1 MGKSNQV
8 ILYQP
13 RYAPADS
20 SIKPIAPL
28 ALLFL
33 ADALDRAGFDAVIL
47 DEQVEE
53 RALDTLRSLAKAAL
67 CFGVTSM
74 SGYQIQGAL
83 AAAAVARETRAD
95 LPIIWGGWHPSL
107 LPEQTAQHALVDIVV
122 RGPGEITLVEL
133 LRRMISN
140 QSWEGVAGITY
151 RRDGKVVS
159 EADRPIAAP
168 NPARRLP
175 FAKLR
180 MDRYG
185 GRKMAGDDYGT
196 ILSCEGGHPFP
207 YISSCGC
214 PFRCRF
220 CAATKVYQRKWFSL
234 PVEKTLDELETLHK
248 QYGIKVFYFV
258 DPEFFIDANR
268 AETIMQGIVDRG
280 LKIIW
285 KAQVR
290 PDHIVKLGMDRM
302 RLAYQSGCRQL
313 EIGQESGSPEMLEMI
328 QKDSATASALES
340 AIIIKESGIIG
351 QYNMMFGFPHETDRH
366 IRESMMF
373 VAKLKRANPEC
384 LIPMFFFAPH
394 PGIPLLK
401 DAEEC
406 GYKPPASLAEWS
418 QATCSYSEPVM
429 PWIRRPRRIK
439 DWIWRVIT
447 FYIPL
452 AYPGEVTRGTL
463 RHVRSR
469 MRRMPEALWMWP
481 AHWAARFRVTL
492 GFYGLPFEWRIFRW
506 FQR

>member
-1 MGKSNQV
+1 MNKSKQV

-13 RYAPADS
+13 RYAPVGS
-20 SIKPIAPL
+20 SIKPIPPL

-33 ADALDRAGFDAVIL
+33 ADAVDRAGFDAIIL

-53 RALDTLRSLAKAAL
+53 RVFEKLRSLSREAL
-67 CFGVTSM
+67 CLGVTSM
-74 SGYQIQGAL
+74 SGHQIQGAL
-83 AAAAVARETRAD
+83 AAAAVAKESRAD

-107 LPEQTAQHALVDIVV
+107 LPEQTAQHTLVDIVV
-122 RGPGEITLVEL
+122 RGPGETTVVEL
-133 LRRMISN
+133 LNRMTSN
-140 QSWEGVAGITY
+140 QSWEDVAGITY
-151 RRDGKVVS
+151 RRDGKVIS
-159 EADRPIAAP
+159 SPDRPIKAP
-168 NPARRLP
+168 DSQRQLP
-175 FAKLR
+175 FAKLC

-185 GRKMAGDDYGT
+185 GQKMEGDDYGT
-196 ILSCEGGHPFP
+196 IFSCESGHPFP

-220 CAATKVYQRKWFSL
+220 CAATKVYQRKWFAL
-234 PVEKTLDELETLHK
+234 PAEKTLDELETLHK

-268 AETIMQGIVDRG
+268 AEAIMQGVVDRG

-290 PDHIVKLGMDRM
+290 PDHIVKLGLERM

-328 QKDSATASALES
+328 QKDSDITLAIES
-340 AIIIKESGIIG
+340 AIILRESGVIG
-351 QYNMMFGFPHETDRH
+351 QYNMIFGFPNETDKH
-366 IRESMMF
+366 IRESLQF
-373 VAKLKRANPEC
+373 VAKLKRVNPEC
-384 LIPMFFFAPH
+384 LIPMFFFTPH

-401 DAEEC
+401 DAEAC
-406 GYKPPASLAEWS
+406 GYKPPLSLIDWS
-418 QATCSYSEPVM
+418 RMSFSYSEPVM

-463 RHVRSR
+463 QHVRSR
-469 MRRMPEALWMWP
+469 MRRLPEALWMWP
-481 AHWAARFRVTL
+481 AHWAAKLRVML
-492 GFYGLPFEWRIFRW
+492 GFYGLPFEWIIFRW
-506 FQR
+506 FKR